1 MLPMIQQ
8 PPLQP
13 PAYNNVRQIQ
23 AEQLQRSDVQ
33 WSIKQLYL
41 RHLLQAAVNQNET
54 ENVVTGVTVMD
65 LQTNRTLF
73 SHNQNT
79 EHFAAS
85 INKIPVT
92 LLVLEDLRAGTLDL
106 DQTTTW
112 LASDVRGGFGTYD
125 QPGAPLEA
133 TVGEVLFDMLN
144 KSGNTAV
151 RVLVNNHLGGA
162 AAVNAR
168 WATKPQLSHTALVPL
183 DSNRFFLGN
192 STPHDSLWA
201 MKQVLKKQ
209 DRPGKFVK
217 KAMATNIFTDF
228 GVRSQLQDQDHI
240 VLVNKI
246 GLLDDV
252 EGNNRHDLGIVY
264 NKKTGKS
271 FGYSFFTTSPFDSPT
286 ATVRA
291 DQSLKDMGSYVL
303 KYAGNTRSK
312 HHSSG
317 FRHRVEKRV
326 RY

>member
-1 MLPMIQQ
+1 MIQQ
-8 PPLQP
+8 PPIQP
-13 PAYNNVRQIQ
+13 PTYNNVRQVQ
-23 AEQLQRSDVQ
+23 ADQLQRSDLQ

-41 RHLLQAAVNQNET
+41 RHLLQAAINQNEA
-54 ENVVTGVTVMD
+54 ENVITGAVVTD
-65 LQTNRTLF
+65 FQTNRILF

-85 INKIPVT
+85 INKLPVA
-92 LLVLEDLRAGTLDL
+92 LLILEDLRAGTLDL

-112 LASDVRGGFGTYD
+112 LASDVRAGFGTYD
-125 QPGAPLEA
+125 QPSAPLQA
-133 TVGEVLFDMLN
+133 TVRDVLFDMLN

-162 AAVNAR
+162 ATVNAR
-168 WATKPQLSHTALVPL
+168 LATKPQLSHTALVPL
-183 DSNRFFLGN
+183 DGNRFFLGN

-201 MKQVLKKQ
+201 MGRLMDHQ
-209 DRPGKFVK
+209 DRYARYMK

-240 VLVNKI
+240 VLANKI

-252 EGNNRHDLGIVY
+252 EGNNRHDVGIVY
-264 NKKTGKS
+264 NKKTGKA

-286 ATVRA
+286 ATIRA

-312 HHSSG
+312 HSSSG
-317 FRHRVEKRV
+317 FRHRIEKRV